1 MKRYLCI
8 IIVAVIFQQLT
19 AQGTSRIKDVTT
31 YRNVR
36 QVELVGYGLVI
47 GLNGTGDRAVGNR
60 GAIFTVQSL
69 ANMLEEFGL
78 TIDSQHLRTRNAAA
92 VMVTA
97 TTPPFS
103 KPGVKFDVNVSSIGD
118 ATSLENGILL
128 MTPLQSANGG
138 GRI

>member
-1 MKRYLCI
+1 MKRYLYA
-8 IIVAVIFQQLT
+8 IVLSVMLIQHLA
-19 AQGTSRIKDVTT
+19 AQGVSRIKDVTT

-60 GAIFTVQSL
+60 GAIFTVQSI

-97 TTPPFS
+97 PH
-103 KPGVKFDVNVSSIGD
+103 
-118 ATSLENGILL
+118 LH
-128 MTPLQSANGG
+128 SAS
-138 GRI
+138 RV